1 MSLVG
6 RRRGWQVL
14 ELLLAVAILT
24 LIVQLLPWQRWPSF
38 ISLAD
43 VRQWSSGNW
52 FCANAILFFSMF
64 AVRFRPQLKS
74 LARDATSRIAFRRS
88 AKPDL
93 KSKLS
98 QEEEKA
104 LYERMKE
111 ARKKQV
117 V

>member
-1 MSLVG
+1 MSLAG
-6 RRRGWQVL
+6 RRRGLHVL
-14 ELLLAVAILT
+14 ELLLAVAILA
-24 LIVQLLPWQRWPSF
+24 LILQLLPWQRWPSAL
-38 ISLAD
+38 SLAD
-43 VRQWSSGNW
+43 VRQWSSRTW

-64 AVRFRPQLKS
+64 VIRFSPQLKTM
-74 LARDATSRIAFRRS
+74 AKDATSRLAFRRS
-88 AKPDL
+88 ARPDL
-93 KSKLS
+93 KGKLS